1 VAPRAPAPRFVRSVR
16 FVVWLAIDFEVLL
29 PPTTAL
35 QSLGTNW
42 ESPHEEPG
50 TRIQGS
56 VRFIRFPFQRF
67 DCYSMHFI
75 SSGHGGAATLAMNCR
90 RRLRSFRGTTSAA
103 TSASAPSAWRLAPN
117 HFRSR
122 PLHFCHFR
130 SVFAPCSM
138 VKLLRG
144 HRTPSP
150 AYCAR
155 LVLALAIP
163 LCSTEPAAASGR
175 HPRGCLSRLPGWR
188 WPLLQEREALALSP
202 RFGLPDCV
210 DPRGRPTVRSN
221 CTSPLPSSYTD
232 RRR

>member
-1 VAPRAPAPRFVRSVR
+1 
-16 FVVWLAIDFEVLL
+16 
-29 PPTTAL
+29 
-35 QSLGTNW
+35 
-42 ESPHEEPG
+42 
-50 TRIQGS
+50 
-56 VRFIRFPFQRF
+56 
-67 DCYSMHFI
+67 
-75 SSGHGGAATLAMNCR
+75 
-90 RRLRSFRGTTSAA
+90 
-103 TSASAPSAWRLAPN
+103 
-117 HFRSR
+117 
-122 PLHFCHFR
+122 
-130 SVFAPCSM
+130 M

-210 DPRGRPTVRSN
+210 DPRGRPTVRSLVLRRCRHLAPTDEGDVPCIGALYFLLSLAASVARN
-221 CTSPLPSSYTD
+221 FAHSFLRSHRSWSCKGMPVSVRARRRTGTTSGPSPCAISARAVARERPSSARPTSAAHCEIFTVRF
-232 RRR
+232 RRLGSRET

>member
-1 VAPRAPAPRFVRSVR
+1 MRCFSFLHSSLSRRTIRRSCSKRLQHWRLLAAIARRVAHLPTPGLGPGYKDRFVSLDFPLSV
-16 FVVWLAIDFEVLL
+16 F
-29 PPTTAL
+29 
-35 QSLGTNW
+35 S
-42 ESPHEEPG
+42 
-50 TRIQGS
+50 
-56 VRFIRFPFQRF
+56 
-67 DCYSMHFI
+67 CYSKHFT
-75 SSGHGGAATLAMNCR
+75 SSGHFVEAY
-90 RRLRSFRGTTSAA
+90 SF
-103 TSASAPSAWRLAPN
+103 
-117 HFRSR
+117 
-122 PLHFCHFR
+122 
-130 SVFAPCSM
+130 VCSM

-188 WPLLQEREALALSP
+188 WPLLQEREALAPSP

-221 CTSPLPSSYTD
+221 CTSPLPSFHTD